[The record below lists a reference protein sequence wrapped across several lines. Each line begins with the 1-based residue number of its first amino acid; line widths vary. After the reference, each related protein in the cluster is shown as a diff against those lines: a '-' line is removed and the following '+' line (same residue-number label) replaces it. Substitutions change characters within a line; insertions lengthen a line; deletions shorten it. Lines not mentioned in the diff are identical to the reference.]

1 MILTTFEFS
10 EPHYIYIYRI
20 NTRAPDG
27 ANKDKCSRYTGF
39 KVSTLGH
46 NYNKCTRVDN
56 NGELW
61 CIKYEILGGFADF
74 DGPCDASICPALTEE
89 EEEEIERE
97 KNAPHP
103 ETISGIGDWGA
114 LDFTQHV

>member
-61 CIKYEILGGFADF
+61 CVKWDILGGFADF
-74 DGPCDASICPALTEE
+74 NGPCDDSCPALTEE
-89 EEEEIERE
+89 EEEEIEKK
-97 KNAPHP
+97 KNATPGP
-103 ETISGIGDWGA
+103 
-114 LDFTQHV
+114 LDVVANVG